1 MTADICSCVT
11 WTGYVSTFQK
21 QQFATSSSKVH
32 VDETHNEVIVNSAV
46 ENVKT
51 WSQATV

>member
-1 MTADICSCVT
+1 MTADICSYMT
-11 WTGYVSTFQK
+11 WTGYVSTLQK

-51 WSQATV
+51 SWQPTV